1 MTRLLPQRFRQ
12 LRLPLV
18 PLLPAIVVLV
28 GVATAAAVG
37 MLGLWHL
44 RTTSDQLAA
53 TRATVLAS
61 TLSARL
67 RAITPDERADYTRR
81 AARRSGAEVIVCTQD
96 GEVHVDAS
104 FGSPTR
110 TDLVNLLVATE
121 GETFTRLGRSRFS
134 ATPLGPPFQ
143 NSSVVVF
150 VPAPDQP
157 EGSRALVRSVI
168 GLTAL
173 LLGVAATVA
182 YLFARDLDED
192 VEFLRLRITDMADTH
207 SLPTGS
213 RVPIRVAD
221 QVGLL
226 TDAFNLL
233 VERFAAAERAYR
245 NDLERVAS
253 LDRDRAAFL
262 GALSHELRTPLN
274 AILGFADV
282 LLSEVDGKLD
292 DDARENLEMVRAS
305 GSHLRGLIDDIL
317 ELSAIESGQLRLSPG
332 MIDLHAIAEDV
343 VREASARL
351 MGKQIT
357 LMVTGN
363 SPALVFADERRVWQI
378 LSNLVGNAVKFTS
391 SGSVGVNIEIT
402 QREAILS
409 VTDTGPGIPQA
420 EIETIFDEYRQLG
433 SLNARER
440 GSGLGL
446 FIARKLVAMHGGTI
460 GVRSEL
466 GRGSEFTV
474 RMPVWSKAADR
485 KSSPHAPPSGGFDP
499 EALA

>member
-1 MTRLLPQRFRQ
+1 
-12 LRLPLV
+12 
-18 PLLPAIVVLV
+18 
-28 GVATAAAVG
+28 
-37 MLGLWHL
+37 
-44 RTTSDQLAA
+44 
-53 TRATVLAS
+53 
-61 TLSARL
+61 
-67 RAITPDERADYTRR
+67 
-81 AARRSGAEVIVCTQD
+81 
-96 GEVHVDAS
+96 
-104 FGSPTR
+104 
-110 TDLVNLLVATE
+110 
-121 GETFTRLGRSRFS
+121 
-134 ATPLGPPFQ
+134 
-143 NSSVVVF
+143 
-150 VPAPDQP
+150 
-157 EGSRALVRSVI
+157 
-168 GLTAL
+168 
-173 LLGVAATVA
+173 
-182 YLFARDLDED
+182 
-192 VEFLRLRITDMADTH
+192 
-207 SLPTGS
+207 
-213 RVPIRVAD
+213 
-221 QVGLL
+221 
-226 TDAFNLL
+226 
-233 VERFAAAERAYR
+233 
-245 NDLERVAS
+245 
-253 LDRDRAAFL
+253 
-262 GALSHELRTPLN
+262 LN

-292 DDARENLEMVRAS
+292 ADARENLEMVRAS

-391 SGSVGVNIEIT
+391 SGSVSVNIEIT

-440 GSGLGL
+440 GSGLGR

-485 KSSPHAPPSGGFDP
+485 KSSPHAPPSGGFAP
-499 EALA
+499 EALE